1 MNFFLIV
8 GTLMNWLFGSI
19 ITFQMERDVFLR
31 EQYNNMYNPVAYFI
45 AKNMVEVPAIII
57 APMLQLLV
65 IYWGA
70 GYIHFLRVYLVMFL
84 TANTSLGVGLLV
96 SAMSPSLTAATSI
109 APAFTMPFILFGGLF
124 ANTDSMPKWLSWM
137 QWISPVRYANEALGH
152 T

>member
-1 MNFFLIV
+1 
-8 GTLMNWLFGSI
+8 MNWLFGSI

-57 APMLQLLV
+57 APLLQLLV

-84 TANTSLGVGLLV
+84 VANVSLGVGLLV

-124 ANTDSMPKWLSWM
+124 ACMVGYLPMYWVTLPE
-137 QWISPVRYANEALGH
+137 I
-152 T
+152 